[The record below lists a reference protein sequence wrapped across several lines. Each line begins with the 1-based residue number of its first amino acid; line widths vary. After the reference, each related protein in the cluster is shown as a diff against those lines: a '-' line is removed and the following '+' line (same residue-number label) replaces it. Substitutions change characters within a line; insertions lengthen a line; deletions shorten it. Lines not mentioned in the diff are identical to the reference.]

1 MHFVHTFFLILAVL
15 FCRFGHLAALPVGSK
30 NVTETGKR
38 HKIFFFLS
46 NVRGR
51 GDPLT
56 SGPHGSVS
64 RDVRQVSRPSQLVG
78 ASLAVCTCSS
88 APLCPSRT
96 LRSAARP
103 SYSPFLPSASPVGR
117 RSVPVVGGSRGVGAV
132 TCRGGHAVCHW
143 RAAGRRCARRDG
155 KVASGRHEYFRRL
168 CATVVDAR
176 TRKSDRLG
184 TDGGRCHCCAAAA
197 DPRTMCCGD
206 GKVARRQL
214 RRREPTPCAATPPR
228 SAPAVRRR
236 SPTSLSPP
244 PLPPPSSFRPPR
256 TRAPFV
262 GCPDGTA
269 QPGRWR
275 WRRRPAVVP
284 FRTAEAPYSAAVD
297 RFSPLS
303 RSDGASFAVH
313 QPTRQ
318 AFDAGPTPGGPRAVK
333 AMRTDAAAA
342 PRRCPEPPRRR
353 RPELGWRRS
362 PAAATVLVSCP
373 AAARPR
379 HP

>member
-1 MHFVHTFFLILAVL
+1 M
-15 FCRFGHLAALPVGSK
+15 FGHLAALSVGSK

-56 SGPHGSVS
+56 SGPDGPVS
-64 RDVRQVSRPSQLVG
+64 RDVRQVSRPSLLVG
-78 ASLAVCTCSS
+78 ASLSLCTCSS
-88 APLCPSRT
+88 APLCTSRT

-103 SYSPFLPSASPVGR
+103 SYSPFHPSASPVGR

-143 RAAGRRCARRDG
+143 RAARRRCARRDG
-155 KVASGRHEYFRRL
+155 NVASGRKESFRRL
-168 CATVVDAR
+168 RATVGDAG
-176 TRKSDRLG
+176 TRKIDRLG
-184 TDGGRCHCCAAAA
+184 TDSGRCHCCAAAT

-206 GKVARRQL
+206 GKLARRQL
-214 RRREPTPCAATPPR
+214 RRREPLHCAALPPR
-228 SAPAVRRR
+228 SVPAVRRR
-236 SPTSLSPP
+236 SPTPLSPS
-244 PLPPPSSFRPPR
+244 PLPSPSSFRPPR

-262 GCPDGTA
+262 GCPDGTV
-269 QPGRWR
+269 QLGRWR
-275 WRRRPAVVP
+275 WQRRLAVVP

-297 RFSPLS
+297 RLSHLS
-303 RSDGASFAVH
+303 RSNGATFAVH

-318 AFDAGPTPGGPRAVK
+318 AFDAGPSPGGPRAVK
-333 AMRTDAAAA
+333 AMRTDAATAR
-342 PRRCPEPPRRR
+342 RRCPEPPRQR
-353 RPELGWRRS
+353 RPEPVWRRS
-362 PAAATVLVSCP
+362 PAAATVFVSCP
-373 AAARPR
+373 GAAWPR